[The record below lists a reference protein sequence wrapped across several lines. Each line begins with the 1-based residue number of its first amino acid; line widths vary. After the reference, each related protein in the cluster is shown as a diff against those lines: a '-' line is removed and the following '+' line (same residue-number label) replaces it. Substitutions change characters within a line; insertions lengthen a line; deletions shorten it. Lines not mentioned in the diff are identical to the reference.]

1 MHFPKNVTDDAF
13 AAIFTPR
20 TRANAKP
27 SEVISTLSNTLENLD
42 ATTGSLKQLN
52 LGSQQDQ
59 WNAETDEL
67 RAAITAESYR
77 KAEAQHLDSPP
88 ADSVMNFSRHIL
100 SGKYQPF
107 SPPPA
112 PMPMNTAE
120 SLAAGAE
127 AAEAQESQHR
137 TYTAVLTIEE
147 STDEHGE
154 VTYMAHSSP
163 LMQEDPP
170 TVPTRFLERM
180 NIRQERYRERAEEN
194 GIWAISVKRQRKL
207 KMKKHK
213 YKKLMRRTRNLRRR
227 LDRN

>member
-1 MHFPKNVTDDAF
+1 MTDEAF
-13 AAIFTPR
+13 AAIFTNR
-20 TRANAKP
+20 TKTNAKP
-27 SEVISTLSNTLENLD
+27 LEVISTLSSTLERLD
-42 ATTGSLKQLN
+42 AVTGNMKKMK

-59 WNAETDEL
+59 WNEETDEL

-77 KAEAQHLDSPP
+77 KAEVQHIDGAPEESM
-88 ADSVMNFSRHIL
+88 MNFPKHVL
-100 SGKYQPF
+100 TGKYRPF
-107 SPPPA
+107 NPPPA
-112 PMPMNTAE
+112 PLPMDTPE

-127 AAEAQESQHR
+127 AAESQEMQHR

-147 STDEHGE
+147 STNSNGE

-163 LMQEDPP
+163 LVADEPPP
-170 TVPTRFLERM
+170 TPTRFLERM
-180 NIRQERYRERAEEN
+180 QIRQERYREQRAEEN
-194 GIWAISVKRQRKL
+194 EMIAISVKRQRKL